1 MSRAPRSV
9 LVAGIGRLLSYAGI
23 AAALA
28 VGLALAIAL
37 WRDSDLWRAAALGL
51 YLGGGLLVAV
61 PVLFGARSPMT
72 VAEVGYEKFD
82 LGPEARKA
90 WYAQSAAYLMIG
102 LVLIGAGVLIEV
114 AGLPSP

>member
-1 MSRAPRSV
+1 MSRVPRSV

-28 VGLALAIAL
+28 VGLALGVAL

-82 LGPEARKA
+82 LGPKARKA
-90 WYAQSAAYLMIG
+90 WYAQSAAYLVIG

>member
-1 MSRAPRSV
+1 VSRAPRSV

-28 VGLALAIAL
+28 VGLALAIAV

-90 WYAQSAAYLMIG
+90 WYAQSAAYLVIG
-102 LVLIGAGVLIEV
+102 LVLIGVGVLIEV